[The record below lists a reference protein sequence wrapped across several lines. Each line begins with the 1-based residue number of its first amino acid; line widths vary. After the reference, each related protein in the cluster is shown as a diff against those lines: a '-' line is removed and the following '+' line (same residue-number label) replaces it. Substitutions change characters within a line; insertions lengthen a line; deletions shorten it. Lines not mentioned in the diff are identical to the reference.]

1 LSSFVVFLAI
11 YSPLQSRCPL
21 ELALAVFL
29 QVAIDMVDCGYV
41 VNLGC
46 CICRCFPFCL
56 SRFHS
61 ASHCSFLPDK
71 VPCYALLWLVANL
84 CQFVR
89 AIMQSGHF
97 CLVRLCLGAEK
108 RLDYAKLGSVHW
120 GCSIGSTFQKVSTRF
135 GRSVQKEPK
144 RLVRTIRSGSDPA
157 WSLDISSPLAWPGH
171 ANWRIDDYDHL
182 VHSQCKLL

>member
-1 LSSFVVFLAI
+1 MTMIYHDALATRAAYSTLPYVCFCPSYIHYSPLVSRSTVLSLAIRRVWHCRPGCSHRPIWLLKKERSFVQLRDEPRNSQKHLLGDGHKIHKTRLWGCDLFVLSSFVVFLAI

-46 CICRCFPFCL
+46 CICRCFRFCL

-84 CQFVR
+84 C
-89 AIMQSGHF
+89 
-97 CLVRLCLGAEK
+97 
-108 RLDYAKLGSVHW
+108 
-120 GCSIGSTFQKVSTRF
+120 
-135 GRSVQKEPK
+135 
-144 RLVRTIRSGSDPA
+144 
-157 WSLDISSPLAWPGH
+157 
-171 ANWRIDDYDHL
+171 
-182 VHSQCKLL
+182 